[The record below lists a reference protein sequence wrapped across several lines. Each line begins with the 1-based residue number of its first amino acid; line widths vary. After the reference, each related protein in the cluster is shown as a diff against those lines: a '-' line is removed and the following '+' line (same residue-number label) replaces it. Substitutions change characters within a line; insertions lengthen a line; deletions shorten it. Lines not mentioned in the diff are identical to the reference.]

1 MKVDRQAFLWR
12 RIFLENKYD
21 IPESVSSIPE
31 LTTAIHRP
39 PVVVSGKKQDPAQP
53 EKPKKQDPAQPEKPK
68 KQDPAQPEKPK
79 KQDPAQPEKPK
90 KQRTAQTNKKE
101 QKKQAPIPAV
111 PVFQAPPAPLVVVQ
125 PPASIETEPRKQVQ
139 SKHDVSVYWENGR
152 MYWRGLFPDD
162 DEYEEC
168 EPVQRRKR
176 TREEYENLFIWEDI
190 DFEDGIYGSC
200 TPEEMAIFQE
210 LLHEN
215 GYDSPTYSDLLDE
228 EGVLSTQTQANAEWL
243 GVGPA

>member
-1 MKVDRQAFLWR
+1 MREVLMKVDRQAFLWR

-53 EKPKKQDPAQPEKPK
+53 EKPKKQ
-68 KQDPAQPEKPK
+68 
-79 KQDPAQPEKPK
+79 
-90 KQRTAQTNKKE
+90 RTAQTNKKE

-111 PVFQAPPAPLVVVQ
+111 PVFQAPPAPLVVAQ

-168 EPVQRRKR
+168 EPVQRCKR